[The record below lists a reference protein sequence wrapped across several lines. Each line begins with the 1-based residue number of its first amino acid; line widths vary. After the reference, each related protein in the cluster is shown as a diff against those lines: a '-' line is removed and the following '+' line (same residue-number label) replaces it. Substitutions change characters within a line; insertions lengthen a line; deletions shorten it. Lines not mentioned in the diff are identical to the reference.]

1 MDRHKLESL
10 TREELVALAAELGI
24 VRPRSLTIPELM
36 DEIITR
42 TASSERE
49 KARSRGWFGRARSLL
64 ASVIERGLHLP
75 DVAKALRHAPSSKP
89 WPVAPPPLA
98 TMTLAEIYAAQGH
111 IEKALQ
117 VLDEILAREPEH
129 ADARSLRQRFDPQT
143 NTKKKLETPAKRE
156 EPLTSNESP
165 VVVEV
170 AKSSLTEDVVPP
182 LADAAPVVV
191 ETNTNVVTAPESLPI
206 AHEVAAE
213 PVVLTPVD
221 VASVVDAPTVE
232 AAVPSETDSHVVEAV
247 ELQIEAVAAEE
258 IAEPVETSDDEETVQ
273 AASFENEGSPA
284 FDSYDRP
291 NIEDLTLPERYNVDE
306 IVGIAVDPTTV
317 YVYWE
322 VRPVVLA
329 RAHARLS
336 EGAMVVR
343 LVSVTPSWDGPIT
356 EQRDLPI
363 DALYGDAYV
372 RGLRP
377 GSNVR
382 IGVGWLAH
390 GSFAPFAIGDAVA
403 TPRKEPAFATA
414 SKVARWMPPG
424 ATGPVAPGQTTVA
437 MVTTA
442 LEQASTNDGSRSRP
456 LPTTERDLLGERWP
470 KFDLGPRGLSAAEAQ
485 PVARKTLGGS
495 SELSPGGASDLVR
508 PAERL
513 AS

>member
-1 MDRHKLESL
+1 MDRHKLEGL
-10 TREELVALAAELGI
+10 TREELVALASELGI

-36 DEIITR
+36 DEIVTR

-75 DVAKALRHAPSSKP
+75 DVAKALRHAPSARP

-111 IEKALQ
+111 IDKALQ

-143 NTKKKLETPAKRE
+143 PQNIAKKKPEPPAKRE
-156 EPLTSNESP
+156 ETSTPNESP

-170 AKSSLTEDVVPP
+170 AKTPVAEDV
-182 LADAAPVVV
+182 LPVVV
-191 ETNTNVVTAPESLPI
+191 ETNTDVVTAPEV
-206 AHEVAAE
+206 VAVVHDFSAEPFVAE
-213 PVVLTPVD
+213 PVANVPT
-221 VASVVDAPTVE
+221 VDAS
-232 AAVPSETDSHVVEAV
+232 VPSETVAHVVEAL
-247 ELQIEAVAAEE
+247 EPQMEALAPEE
-258 IAEPVETSDDEETVQ
+258 TAEPVELSDEEESDEPDQTE
-273 AASFENEGSPA
+273 SFEDEGSTV

-291 NIEDLTLPERYNVDE
+291 NIEELPLPERYNVDE

-343 LVSVTPSWDGPIT
+343 LVSVTPSWDGPVI

-403 TPRKEPAFATA
+403 TPRKEPAFAAA

-424 ATGPVAPGQTTVA
+424 APGSVAAGQTSAATVA
-437 MVTTA
+437 MLTTA
-442 LEQASTNDGSRSRP
+442 LEQAATSHEGSASRP
-456 LPTTERDLLGERWP
+456 LPSIERDLLGERWP
-470 KFDLGPRGLSAAEAQ
+470 KFDLGARGLPVVDEARRAARNA
-485 PVARKTLGGS
+485 LGGS

-508 PAERL
+508 PTERL

>member
-1 MDRHKLESL
+1 MDRHKLEGL
-10 TREELVALAAELGI
+10 TREELVALAGELGI
-24 VRPRSLTIPELM
+24 VRPRTLTIPELM
-36 DEIITR
+36 DEIVKR

-49 KARSRGWFGRARSLL
+49 KARSRGWFGRARNLL
-64 ASVIERGLHLP
+64 AGVIERGLHLP
-75 DVAKALRHAPSSKP
+75 DIVKTLRQTPSSRP

-111 IEKALQ
+111 TDKALQ

-129 ADARSLRQRFDPQT
+129 ADARSLRQRFDPQSSA
-143 NTKKKLETPAKRE
+143 KKKPESAPQRE
-156 EPLTSNESP
+156 EASTPNESP
-165 VVVEV
+165 AVVDVVVEV
-170 AKSSLTEDVVPP
+170 AKPPVIEPVIEDVVPP
-182 LADAAPVVV
+182 SPAVAPAVV
-191 ETNTNVVTAPESLPI
+191 ETNLDVMTALEVIPV

-213 PVVLTPVD
+213 PVVAEPVTDAPAVD
-221 VASVVDAPTVE
+221 VALQVVAFAEP
-232 AAVPSETDSHVVEAV
+232 P
-247 ELQIEAVAAEE
+247 IEVAAAEE
-258 IAEPVETSDDEETVQ
+258 VAAPVETADDEEAVQ
-273 AASFENEGSPA
+273 AESFDDEGSVA

-291 NIEDLTLPERYNVDE
+291 NIEELPLPERYNVDE

-322 VRPVVLA
+322 VRPIVLA

-336 EGAMVVR
+336 EGSMVVR

-382 IGVGWLAH
+382 IGVGWLAF
-390 GSFAPFAIGDAVA
+390 GNFAPFAIGDPVA
-403 TPRKEPAFATA
+403 TPRKQVALAAA

-424 ATGPVAPGQTTVA
+424 ASAPVESGQTTVA
-437 MVTTA
+437 MLTTA
-442 LEQASTNDGSRSRP
+442 LEQASTSKDGVPSRP
-456 LPTTERDLLGERWP
+456 LPSAERDLLGERWP
-470 KFDLGPRGLSAAEAQ
+470 TFDLGPRGL
-485 PVARKTLGGS
+485 PVDETRRPASKTLGGS

-508 PAERL
+508 PTERL
-513 AS
+513 PS